1 MAVSHPGS
9 FGPVKASTPA
19 KPIKEM
25 SKKEY
30 DSYNQKYNREMNEI
44 KISYKRVKEKIK
56 TIRQDY
62 SKAVTSGRRS
72 GSGRVVLEFYNEA
85 VLVTQTEK
93 PSDLIVWKA

>member
-1 MAVSHPGS
+1 MAVSHPES

-19 KPIKEM
+19 KAIKEM

-44 KISYKRVKEKIK
+44 KIGYKRVKEKIK

-62 SKAVTSGRRS
+62 SKAVTSGRRN
-72 GSGRVVLEFYNEA
+72 GSGRVVLEF
-85 VLVTQTEK
+85 
-93 PSDLIVWKA
+93 